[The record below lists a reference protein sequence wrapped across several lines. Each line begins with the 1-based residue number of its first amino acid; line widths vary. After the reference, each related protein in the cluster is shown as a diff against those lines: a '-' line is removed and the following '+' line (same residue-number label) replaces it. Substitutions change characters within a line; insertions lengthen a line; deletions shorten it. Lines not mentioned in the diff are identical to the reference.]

1 MRRLSMVVRLGTI
14 TIVMERYL
22 KSDAPVFGIVRLL
35 LLPLLP
41 IELADSLNDLARQ
54 VLRHPEIAI
63 HSTKLWGEL
72 PESAQS
78 AVKREVQIV
87 ARSVGDAQL
96 SKRR

>member
-1 MRRLSMVVRLGTI
+1 
-14 TIVMERYL
+14 MERYL

-41 IELADSLNDLARQ
+41 TDLAGSLNDLARH

-63 HSTKLWGEL
+63 HSDKVWGEL

-78 AVKREVQIV
+78 AVKREVAIV
-87 ARSVGDAQL
+87 ARSAGDAKPG
-96 SKRR
+96 KRG